1 MATLASVE
9 VPPVRYA
16 RSGDVS
22 VAYRSVG
29 QGPRDIV
36 VVPGYISHLDVM
48 GENPLIFRFF
58 GRLLRFARVTVFDKR
73 GTGMSDPVEGV
84 PTLEDR
90 MDDVRSV
97 MEAAGIKRANLIGNS
112 EGCPMSILFAAT
124 HPERV
129 DALVLVGGMARS
141 TWAPDYPW
149 GQPREALVESLEEY
163 TLPRW
168 GEGDS
173 IDYFAPTT
181 AGDPEQR
188 AWWAKMERSG
198 ASPSMVRKLSR
209 MFYEV
214 DVRDA
219 LPLVQAPTLVLH
231 RKGDRIVSS
240 GASRWMA
247 EQIHG
252 ARFVELPGIDHMAYA
267 GDADLLVDE
276 IEEFLT
282 GERPVPPQE
291 FDRVLATVMF
301 SDIVGSTER
310 TAAAGDRSWLDLLE
324 RHNAVVRR
332 ELERYRGRE
341 VKTMGDGFMATF
353 DGPARAIRCAT
364 AIIQGVHA
372 LGLRMRVGLHTGEVE
387 LVSNNDIGGMAVNI
401 AARIGARAEPD
412 EVLVSSTVKDLVAGS
427 GIRFEERGSHALKGV
442 PGEWSLHAVAGNR
455 DVS

>member
-1 MATLASVE
+1 M
-9 VPPVRYA
+9 PPVQYA
-16 RSGDVS
+16 HSGDLS

-29 QGPRDIV
+29 EGPRDIV
-36 VVPGYISHLDVM
+36 IVPGYLSHLDVM
-48 GENPLIFRFF
+48 GENTLMARFF
-58 GRLLRFARVTVFDKR
+58 GRVMGLGRATVFDKR

-90 MDDVRSV
+90 MDDVRAV
-97 MEAAGIKRANLIGNS
+97 MDAVGIEHANIIGNS
-112 EGCPMSILFAAT
+112 EGVPMSVLFAAT

-149 GQPREALVESLEEY
+149 ALPKEALLESLEQL

-173 IDYFAPTT
+173 VDYFAPST
-181 AGDPEQR
+181 ADDPEQR
-188 AWWAKMERSG
+188 AWWAKVERQG
-198 ASPSMVRKLSR
+198 ASPSMARKLSM
-209 MFYEV
+209 MFFEV

-231 RKGDRIVSS
+231 RKGDRVVSS
-240 GASRWMA
+240 GASKWMA
-247 EQIHG
+247 ERIQG
-252 ARFVELPGIDHMAYA
+252 ARYIELPGIDHMGYA
-267 GDADLLVDE
+267 GDADGLLDE

-282 GERPVPPQE
+282 GVRPVASRE

-324 RHNAVVRR
+324 RHNTVVRR
-332 ELERYRGRE
+332 ELERYRGHE

-353 DGPARAIRCAT
+353 DGPARAIRCAH
-364 AIIQGVHA
+364 AMIDGVRG
-372 LGLRMRVGLHTGEVE
+372 LGLQLRIGLHTGEVE
-387 LVSNNDIGGMAVNI
+387 LVPNNDIGGMAVNI
-401 AARIGARAEPD
+401 AARIGARAGTD

-427 GIRFEERGSHALKGV
+427 GIRFEERGSHTLKGV
-442 PGEWSLHAVAGNR
+442 PGEWSLLAVLPDSLA
-455 DVS
+455 

>member
-9 VPPVRYA
+9 IPPVRYA

-29 QGPRDIV
+29 AGPRDIV

-48 GENPLIFRFF
+48 GENPLMFRFF
-58 GRLLRFARVTVFDKR
+58 SRLLRFARVTVFDKR

-97 MEAAGIKRANLIGNS
+97 METVGIEHANLIGNS

-173 IDYFAPTT
+173 VDYFAPTT

-252 ARFVELPGIDHMAYA
+252 ARFIELPGIDHMGYA
-267 GDADLLVDE
+267 GDADLLLDE

-372 LGLRMRVGLHTGEVE
+372 LGLRLRVGLHTGEVE

-427 GIRFEERGSHALKGV
+427 GIQFERRGSHALKGV
-442 PGEWSLHAVAGNR
+442 PGDWSLHAVAGNR